1 MHKNTQAILDLYE
14 ASAKT
19 IPAALAGISE
29 SELNWRPAP
38 DSRSIGE
45 IVRHLIRVD
54 LWFMD
59 RMGINLTTKDPGKT
73 SPENINAAFLTL
85 NEEIK
90 DILRQCQND
99 QELFRPSG
107 KSDAKPHETLA
118 EDIIH
123 MAQHYLYHLAQIVY
137 LRRAQDREW
146 ASPLHLWEKATYLF
160 SDKLAAMKNLRG

>member
-1 MHKNTQAILDLYE
+1 MHQNSQTILELYE

-29 SELNWRPAP
+29 SQLNWQPGPA
-38 DSRSIGE
+38 SRSIGE

-54 LWFMD
+54 IWFMD
-59 RMGINLTTKDPGKT
+59 RMGITLTTKDPGET
-73 SPENINAAFLTL
+73 SPEKMTSVFQAL
-85 NEEIK
+85 NEEIG
-90 DILRQCQND
+90 DILKQCAND
-99 QELFRPSG
+99 QALYRPSANP
-107 KSDAKPHETLA
+107 DAKPHETLA

-146 ASPLHLWEKATYLF
+146 PSPLHLWEEATYLF
-160 SDKLAAMKNLRG
+160 SDKLTAMENMKK